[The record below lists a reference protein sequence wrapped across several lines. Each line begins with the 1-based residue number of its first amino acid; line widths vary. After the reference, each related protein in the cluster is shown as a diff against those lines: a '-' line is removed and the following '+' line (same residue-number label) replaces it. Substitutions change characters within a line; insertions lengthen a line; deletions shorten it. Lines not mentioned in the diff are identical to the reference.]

1 MSGRMCPASW
11 FKLLI
16 KLVGFICYLVH
27 MYFIFYNQVFPS
39 ETFTRL
45 VEKQLDHIEFP
56 VIFKLCVT
64 PAQCSPLSLV
74 EVHCFSVLLCQK
86 DPARSSKGPTGH
98 FLLLFYGILRDS
110 WLLCHKDIAKGKSA
124 PNRGLYG
131 I

>member
-1 MSGRMCPASW
+1 MTGRMCPASW

-64 PAQCSPLSLV
+64 PAQCSPTWISTASPTPIGASSW
-74 EVHCFSVLLCQK
+74 FSMIGRLQ
-86 DPARSSKGPTGH
+86 
-98 FLLLFYGILRDS
+98 
-110 WLLCHKDIAKGKSA
+110 
-124 PNRGLYG
+124 
-131 I
+131 

>member
-1 MSGRMCPASW
+1 MTGRMCPASW

-27 MYFIFYNQVFPS
+27 MYFIFYNQVYPS

-74 EVHCFSVLLCQK
+74 EVQRDQDLQCAAM
-86 DPARSSKGPTGH
+86 PERSSSVIQRPNGSFLAPFLWHTKG
-98 FLLLFYGILRDS
+98 
-110 WLLCHKDIAKGKSA
+110 
-124 PNRGLYG
+124 
-131 I
+131 